1 MLTYTDD
8 TANTMLAILGSLVIV
23 GLSLTVILLSYII
36 TAIILSFIFKK
47 AKTETWKAWVPFY
60 NVWVLFE
67 IAGYK
72 GWLSL
77 AIPAAGL
84 LLSPIPV
91 IGFLAH
97 IAMFIAYLLVFLN
110 LQKAFSKEPVFI
122 ILYIFLP
129 IVWLAI
135 LAFDKSKYDASLL
148 ETIEPEILSN
158 K

>member
-1 MLTYTDD
+1 MFTDSD
-8 TANTMLAILGSLVIV
+8 STSMALAVIGSIAIFTLAMAVI
-23 GLSLTVILLSYII
+23 ILSYVL

-47 AKTETWKAWVPFY
+47 AKVETWKAWVPFY

-67 IAGYK
+67 LAGYK

-77 AIPAAGL
+77 AIPAASI

-97 IAMFIAYLLVFLN
+97 IATFIAYLIIFLN
-110 LQKAFSKEPVFI
+110 LQKAFSKETVFI

-129 IVWLAI
+129 VVWLAI
-135 LAFDKSKYDASLL
+135 IAFDKSKYDASLL
-148 ETIEPEILSN
+148 QKVEPEILSN